1 MDDGMTCRVIV
12 GHGQIYF
19 KITHSGTKVS
29 TNRAST
35 GNARDLFQAVVT
47 AEPASF
53 LRRQPGVIPVFQI
66 NILDWSAPIDIA
78 AVVRLI
84 IGTPFY

>member
-1 MDDGMTCRVIV
+1 MDYGMTRRVIV

-19 KITHSGTKVS
+19 KITYSGTKVS

-35 GNARDLFQAVVT
+35 GNARDLFHTAVT
-47 AEPASF
+47 AETASF

-66 NILDWSAPIDIA
+66 NILDWPTPIDIA

-84 IGTPFY
+84 VGTAFY